1 VHTRT
6 HTIVHLKNVIEMQDL
21 KLEERVET
29 IATLE
34 QQLQVLQ
41 F

>member
-1 VHTRT
+1 MRT